1 MQTQQS
7 YQQQQLLSTNL
18 PTPTY
23 LIDIMQNYDQTIQ
36 QQIDST
42 DYIIDDEDDDDDD
55 SD

>member
-1 MQTQQS
+1 MQTQQQS
-7 YQQQQLLSTNL
+7 QLLSTNP

-23 LIDIMQNYDQTIQ
+23 LSNILQTYDQTMQ

-42 DYIIDDEDDDDDD
+42 DYIIDDGDDDD

>member
-1 MQTQQS
+1 MQTQQA
-7 YQQQQLLSTNL
+7 YQQQQLLSTHL
-18 PTPTY
+18 PTPNY

-42 DYIIDDEDDDDDD
+42 DYIIDDEDDD